1 MNKTEQ
7 KQKAKLFLS
16 LHKQDKILILP
27 NIWDPLGARM
37 LEAEGFPAA
46 ATASA
51 AISSSLGYKDHENI
65 KLSTHFEIIR
75 RIVASV
81 EIPVSADIEGGY
93 AEKISELRDSITQ
106 LLETG
111 AAGINIEDN
120 INDGSAI
127 RESHEQCERIAAVRE
142 TAAKAG
148 IDLVINARVDF
159 FLVNPDK
166 PKEEIENEIIK
177 RAKAY
182 VQAGADCIYPIGI
195 TDRDTLIRL
204 RKNISSPMN
213 VLGTPQAES
222 ISSLQD
228 MGINRLSFGPYI
240 FRSTMKKFLN
250 IIKELRNSGSYKCFA
265 EELISRDGM
274 EKYLRT
280 NKE

>member
-1 MNKTEQ
+1 MDKTAQ

-51 AISSSLGYKDHENI
+51 AISSSLVYQDEEKI
-65 KLSTHFEIIR
+65 KLSTHLEIIR
-75 RIVASV
+75 RIVNSV
-81 EIPVSADIEGGY
+81 EIPVSADIEAGY
-93 AEKISELRDSITQ
+93 AENISELKDSITQ
-106 LLETG
+106 VLETG
-111 AAGINIEDN
+111 VAGINIEDN
-120 INDGSAI
+120 INEGSAI
-127 RESHEQCERIAAVRE
+127 RESDEQCDRIAAVRE

-159 FLVNPDK
+159 FLVNPGK
-166 PKEEIENEIIK
+166 PKEEIEDEIVK

-222 ISSLQD
+222 ISSLQGI
-228 MGINRLSFGPYI
+228 GINRLSFGPYV
-240 FRSTMKKFLN
+240 FRSTMRKFLN
-250 IIKELRNSGSYKCFA
+250 IINELRNYGSYKCFS
-265 EELISRDGM
+265 EELISRDEM